1 MKQVTHNDPTIG
13 GCLLYFAIIFLT
25 ALIMASCCRPAT
37 EFQTMKWE
45 RKHKFESVRGFWGI
59 HLFNRSQNIK
69 HKKSKEIKIKY
80 K

>member
-1 MKQVTHNDPTIG
+1 MVVVAFVMS
-13 GCLLYFAIIFLT
+13 L
-25 ALIMASCCRPAT
+25 MSCCRPAT